1 MERMKPEELPDQD
14 EPQGMYKIPALHA
27 LSEISTSLASES
39 DIEDLLDRFLGTM
52 IRLAGAEAGA
62 VRVLTTDGRHLR
74 LVGTRG
80 FPPETLRRA
89 CHVDVDCNVCADAIR
104 RHSVE
109 CSTDMA
115 VCLEPVGVKF
125 AAERRHKIVPVPLR
139 YQGKV
144 LGVYN
149 LYLPVER
156 SIPPDVALLFR
167 SIGEHLGMALENA
180 RLARENMRVTLMDE
194 RQMLANEIHDS
205 LAQTLAYMKMRLAL
219 LQGSVEEGDCELSF
233 RYMNDVSEALD
244 SAYSSLRELL
254 NQFRNR
260 MDPRGLMPALE
271 DLCET
276 FRKRTGLKI
285 ELVNRTTGLALTPDQ
300 EVQVFHI
307 VQEALANIHK
317 HASAQWVR
325 VSLRQ
330 AGDHYLI
337 TVEDNGVGMRST
349 EPRPMHFG
357 LSIMRERAQRLKGT
371 IEYASPPGRGTTVT
385 LEFPANPAAAGVRP

>member
-1 MERMKPEELPDQD
+1 MKPKEIPEQN
-14 EPQGMYKIPALHA
+14 EAQGTYKIPALRA
-27 LSEISTSLASES
+27 LSEITTSLAGES

-80 FPPETLRRA
+80 FPADTLRRA
-89 CHVDVDCNVCADAIR
+89 CHMDVECGVCADAIR
-104 RHSVE
+104 RHAVD
-109 CSTDMA
+109 CSSDMA
-115 VCLEPVGVKF
+115 ICLEPMGAQF
-125 AAERRHKIVPVPLR
+125 AAARRHKIVPVPLR

-149 LYLPVER
+149 LYLPAGH
-156 SIPPDVALLFR
+156 SIPEDVAILFQ

-233 RYMNDVSEALD
+233 RYMYDVSEALD

-254 NQFRNR
+254 TQFRNR
-260 MDPRGLMPALE
+260 MDPRGLLPALE
-271 DLCET
+271 DLCQT
-276 FRKRTGLKI
+276 FRQRTGVEI
-285 ELVNRTTGLALTPDQ
+285 ELVNRSSGLALTPDH

-317 HASAQWVR
+317 HASAQRVR
-325 VSLRQ
+325 VSLEVADGNNRVT
-330 AGDHYLI
+330 I
-337 TVEDNGVGMRST
+337 EDNGIGMKT
-349 EPRPMHFG
+349 AEPEPMHFG
-357 LSIMRERAQRLKGT
+357 LSIMRERAQRLKGE
-371 IEYASPPGRGTTVT
+371 IEYQSRPGEGTTVV
-385 LEFPANPAAAGVRP
+385 LSFPTQPAPAGIRP

>member
-1 MERMKPEELPDQD
+1 MKPEELPEQD
-14 EPQGMYKIPALHA
+14 DPQGSYKIPALRA
-27 LSEISTSLASES
+27 LSEITTSLASES
-39 DIEDLLDRFLGTM
+39 DIEELLDRFLGTM
-52 IRLAGAEAGA
+52 IRLSGAEAGA
-62 VRVLTTDGRHLR
+62 VRVLTTDGGHLR

-89 CHVDVDCNVCADAIR
+89 CHVDVECNVCADAIR
-104 RHSVE
+104 RHSVS
-109 CSTDMA
+109 CSSETA
-115 VCLEPVGVKF
+115 LCLEPVGVRF
-125 AAERRHKIVPVPLR
+125 AADRRHKIVPVPLR
-139 YQGKV
+139 FQGKV

-149 LYLPVER
+149 LYLPAER
-156 SIPPDVALLFR
+156 SIPPDVALLFQ
-167 SIGEHLGMALENA
+167 SIGEHLGMALENT

-254 NQFRNR
+254 TQFRNR
-260 MDPRGLMPALE
+260 MDPRGLLPALE

-276 FRKRTGLKI
+276 FRKRTGVEI
-285 ELVNRTTGLALTPDQ
+285 ELVNRSAGLALTPDQ

-317 HASAQWVR
+317 HASAQRVR
-325 VSLRQ
+325 VSLEQ
-330 AGDHYLI
+330 AADRCRI
-337 TVEDNGVGMRST
+337 SVEDNGIGM
-349 EPRPMHFG
+349 PAGGPPPMHFG
-357 LSIMRERAQRLKGT
+357 LSIMRERAQRLKGG
-371 IEYASPPGRGTTVT
+371 IEYASRPGEGTTVT
-385 LEFPANPAAAGVRP
+385 LEFPAAPAPDRMRQ